1 MKRREFLETA
11 AATAAAFAFPPASD
25 AARPSRPLSTEVSNT
40 APSGHSVLWYRQPA
54 DKWVEALPI
63 GNGRLGAMVFGNIAH
78 ERIQLNEDTVW
89 SGGPYDPTNPK
100 GPQSLPEIR
109 RLVFAGQNL
118 KAHRLFGRTMFGLAI
133 PQMQYQRLGDL
144 WLTFTNEI
152 LASDR
157 QSQLRSDRALITPI
171 PVNEYRRQL
180 DLDEAIVTVRYRIG
194 DTTLTRE
201 VFVSPVDQV
210 CVVRLTADQKQNIT
224 FSAALIAGNFEQ
236 RDGDARYDAVLP
248 NDIVVRGRAMSDEGI
263 DGQIK
268 YQTRARFLTEGGT
281 ITANDAT
288 LNITDANAVT
298 ILIAAGTSYIDYK
311 DASRDP
317 EPTIIRQLAS
327 ASAKPYTDLRRD
339 HIAAHQ
345 KLFHR
350 VQIDLGSSLNPDQP
364 TDERLKNFQ
373 QTNDPGLA
381 ALYFQYGRYLLISS
395 SRPGC
400 QPANLQGIWNESNN
414 PPWGSKYTTN
424 INLEMN
430 YWPAEVVNLSE
441 CAEPLFQLIAEL
453 VEPGT
458 HVAQVNYGSKGWVLH
473 QNTDL
478 WRACAPMDGP
488 TWGTFPTGGAW
499 LCTHLWENYLFNGD
513 KERLKKFYPLMKGSA
528 QFFLDTL
535 VEHPK
540 LKWIVTCPSMSP
552 EHFPEAATEAI
563 PFWDEVTN
571 LYLKATTICAG
582 PTIDMSIL
590 RNLFE
595 GCIEASRI
603 LDTDR
608 ELRQKLQET
617 SDKLAPLQIGKW
629 GQLQEWLQD
638 WDAPDDHHRHL
649 SPLWGLY
656 PGHEITPRQT
666 PELATAAAVLLKSR
680 GDGGPGWGIAW
691 KLCLRARLLDGEYA
705 YRELRSLLS
714 AADKDEISFKNG
726 GTYINLMNALPF
738 QIDGNL
744 GATAGIAEM
753 LLQSHAGEVHL
764 LPAIPRVWANG
775 SLKGFK
781 ARGGFMVDM
790 SWKNGKLVTASIH
803 SKLGGACKLRSE
815 ATIALVSSPQ
825 GAVIFKKLEPHLIEF
840 DTRSGTTYTL
850 TAGA

>member
-1 MKRREFLETA
+1 
-11 AATAAAFAFPPASD
+11 
-25 AARPSRPLSTEVSNT
+25 
-40 APSGHSVLWYRQPA
+40 
-54 DKWVEALPI
+54 
-63 GNGRLGAMVFGNIAH
+63 MVFGSIAH

-100 GPQSLPEIR
+100 GSQALPEIR
-109 RLVFAGQNL
+109 RLVFAGENI
-118 KAHRLFGRTMFGLAI
+118 KAHRLFGRTMFGVAI

-144 WLTFTNEI
+144 WLTFPREI
-152 LASDR
+152 QASDR
-157 QSQLRSDRALITPI
+157 QSQLRTDRALVAPI
-171 PVNEYRRQL
+171 PVSEYRRQL
-180 DLDEAIVTVRYRIG
+180 DLDEALVTVRYRIG
-194 DTTLTRE
+194 AITFLRE

-210 CVVRLTADQKQNIT
+210 CVIRLTSDHKQKIT
-224 FSAALIAGNFEQ
+224 FSAALVAGNFEQ
-236 RDGDARYDAVLP
+236 RDGDARYDTVLHT
-248 NDIVVRGRAMSDEGI
+248 DIVVRGRAMSDEGVEGAI
-263 DGQIK
+263 Q
-268 YQTRARFLTEGGT
+268 YQTRARFHPEGGT

-288 LNITDANAVT
+288 ITITDADAVT

-317 EPTIIRQLAS
+317 EPTILRQLAS
-327 ASAKPYTDLRRD
+327 ASKRSYADLRRD

-350 VQIDLGSSLNPDQP
+350 VGLDLGSSSSQDQP

-373 QTNDPGLA
+373 ESNDPGLV

-400 QPANLQGIWNESNN
+400 QPANLQGIWNESNT

-458 HVAQVNYGSKGWVLH
+458 HVAQVNYGAKGWVLH

-488 TWGTFPTGGAW
+488 TWGTFATGGAW

-513 KERLKKFYPLMKGSA
+513 KEQLQKFYTVMKGAA

-535 VEHPK
+535 VEHPT
-540 LKWIVTCPSMSP
+540 LKWIVTCPSTSP

-563 PFWDEVTN
+563 PFWDEVTGIH
-571 LYLKATTICAG
+571 LKAATICAG

-595 GCIEASRI
+595 GCIQASRI
-603 LDTDR
+603 LDTDK
-608 ELRQKLQET
+608 EFRQKLQET
-617 SDKLAPLQIGKW
+617 SAKLAPLQIGKW
-629 GQLQEWLQD
+629 GQLQEWLHD

-666 PELATAAAVLLKSR
+666 PELAAASAVLLKSR
-680 GDGGPGWGIAW
+680 GDGGPGWGVAW

-705 YRELRSLLS
+705 YGELRSLLTS
-714 AADKDEISFKNG
+714 VDKEEISFKNG
-726 GTYINLMNALPF
+726 GTYLNLMNALPF

-764 LPAIPRVWANG
+764 LPAVPKVWSNG

-781 ARGGFMVDM
+781 ARGGFIIDM
-790 SWKNGKLVTASIH
+790 EWTDGKITTASIY
-803 SKLGGACKLRSE
+803 SRLGGKCRVR
-815 ATIALVSSPQ
+815 IASAIPMVSSR
-825 GAVIFKKLEPHLIEF
+825 GASVEFTTIEPGVLEFNTHPSI
-840 DTRSGTTYTL
+840 TYTL
-850 TAGA
+850 NAGA